1 MEMEVDESVAEGW
14 KKNKILEKNL
24 AKESANAS
32 VGSILRATP
41 FTLHIIIWSIFN
53 IKILID
59 TAF

>member
-41 FTLHIIIWSIFN
+41 FTLHIII
-53 IKILID
+53 
-59 TAF
+59 